1 MADSVAR
8 LIGLQDVIEIGDK
21 RARAEAY
28 RDFLD

>member
-8 LIGLQDVIEIGDK
+8 LIDLQGVIEIGDK
-21 RARAEAY
+21 RAWTEAY